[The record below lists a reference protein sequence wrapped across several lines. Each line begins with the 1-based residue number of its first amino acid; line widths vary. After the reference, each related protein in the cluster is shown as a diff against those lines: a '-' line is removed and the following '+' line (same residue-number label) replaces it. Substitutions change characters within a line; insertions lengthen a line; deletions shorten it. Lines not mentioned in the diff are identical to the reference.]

1 MHDVSACHL
10 AIFWLS
16 NWKWSKLLS
25 LWLNTTQDSTK
36 IRIHT
41 NIHPHRDREGGRD
54 TEKRGNPT
62 KVSYKTLKSRLTFI
76 PYGILEENKNTWNT
90 QNMKNRYLIL
100 LADVEIDHFI
110 HRSDE
115 QRMTLD
121 SVSQAVTACHK
132 YRKSVREAGL
142 CGWVRGS
149 MGEPQI
155 WGALM
160 SLFGAQLCVC
170 LWRLKSIR
178 NLLGVRAPLRLR
190 WLCALERPEW
200 PTSTSF
206 SPQSAGCEAI
216 RLHRTDAW
224 RALKHQN
231 MLSNHPQRV

>member
-1 MHDVSACHL
+1 
-10 AIFWLS
+10 
-16 NWKWSKLLS
+16 
-25 LWLNTTQDSTK
+25 
-36 IRIHT
+36 
-41 NIHPHRDREGGRD
+41 
-54 TEKRGNPT
+54 
-62 KVSYKTLKSRLTFI
+62 
-76 PYGILEENKNTWNT
+76 
-90 QNMKNRYLIL
+90 MKNRYLIL

-170 LWRLKSIR
+170 L
-178 NLLGVRAPLRLR
+178 
-190 WLCALERPEW
+190 
-200 PTSTSF
+200 
-206 SPQSAGCEAI
+206 
-216 RLHRTDAW
+216 
-224 RALKHQN
+224 
-231 MLSNHPQRV
+231 